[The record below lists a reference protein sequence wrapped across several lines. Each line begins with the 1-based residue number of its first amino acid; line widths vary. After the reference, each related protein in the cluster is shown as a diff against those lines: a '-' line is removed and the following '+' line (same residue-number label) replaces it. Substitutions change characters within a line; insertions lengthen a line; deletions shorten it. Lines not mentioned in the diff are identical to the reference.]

1 MTTSSKITHSSSA
14 QRAAH
19 IRTLLSAND
28 PFFSLAQAARR
39 ANIPLSSLSQAVT
52 NGKIAALVMPDGRRY
67 VAWSE
72 IEKFMTHA
80 RNHHAAKAYILLRL
94 ADLSSQGEIG
104 DLPSDFAAN
113 HDKYIHDLTQ

>member
-1 MTTSSKITHSSSA
+1 MTTSSKITHTSSA
-14 QRAAH
+14 QRAEH

-28 PFFSLAQAARR
+28 PFLSLAQAARR

-52 NGKIAALVMPDGRRY
+52 NGKVAALVMPDGRRY

-72 IEKFMTHA
+72 VEKFMTHA
-80 RNHHAAKAYILLRL
+80 RNQRTAKAYILLRL
-94 ADLSSQGEIG
+94 ADISSQGEID

-113 HDKYIHDLTQ
+113 HDKYIHDVTQ

>member
-1 MTTSSKITHSSSA
+1 MTTSSKTTLTNSA

-28 PFFSLAQAARR
+28 PFLSLAQAARR

-52 NGKIAALVMPDGRRY
+52 NGRVSALVMPDGRRY
-67 VAWSE
+67 VAWSDV
-72 IEKFMTHA
+72 EKFMTHA
-80 RNHHAAKAYILLRL
+80 RNHHTAKAYILLRL
-94 ADLSSQGEIG
+94 ADISSQSEIE

-113 HDKYIHDLTQ
+113 HDQYIHDVTQ

>member
-1 MTTSSKITHSSSA
+1 MITSSKSTYASSA

-19 IRTLLSAND
+19 IRTLLSTND
-28 PFFSLAQAARR
+28 PFLSLAQAARR

-72 IEKFMTHA
+72 VEKFMTHA
-80 RNHHAAKAYILLRL
+80 RNQRTAKAYILLRL
-94 ADLSSQGEIG
+94 AELSSQGEIE

-113 HDKYIHDLTQ
+113 HDKYIHDVLQ